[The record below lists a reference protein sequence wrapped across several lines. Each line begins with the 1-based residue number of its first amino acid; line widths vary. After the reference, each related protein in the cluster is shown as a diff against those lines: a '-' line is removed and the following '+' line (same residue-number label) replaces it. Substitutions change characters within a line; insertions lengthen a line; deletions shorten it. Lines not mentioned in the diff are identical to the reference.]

1 MDEVRC
7 SLIDFNCAILISC
20 YSRPLLGK
28 DHYQLWQ
35 TYLDVSHSVDY
46 GTDEL
51 ISKTIRQ

>member
-7 SLIDFNCAILISC
+7 SLIDFNRAILIFS